1 MLLITSSLIAQEE
14 VTKNLGDFNV
24 VKGYRGLHIDLE
36 KSNDSKIVITG
47 NKASDVTVKNSNG
60 VLKISMRL
68 EQTFAA
74 SDAKVK
80 IYHKDEIKILDANE
94 GSKISAVDVIK
105 QDKIVLKAQEA
116 GVIDVEIDTEQ
127 VEVKS
132 ITGGVIKI
140 SGNVDNQSVSVNTG
154 GSFDGSGL
162 SSKTTKVSVSTGS
175 TAKVTGTESIEANA
189 TLGGTISV
197 IGDSKQI
204 DKKESLGGY
213 VRH

>member
-1 MLLITSSLIAQEE
+1 MLLISSSLVAQE
-14 VTKNLGDFNV
+14 VTKNLGDFNE

-36 KSNDSKIVITG
+36 KSSESKMVITG
-47 NKASDVTVKNSNG
+47 EKAEDVTVKNSNG
-60 VLKISMRL
+60 ILKVSMRL

-74 SDAKVK
+74 SDARVK
-80 IYHKDEIKILDANE
+80 IYYNKEIKILDANE
-94 GSKISAVDVIK
+94 GAKITSTDVFK

-116 GVIDVEIDTEQ
+116 GIIEVAINTDR

-132 ITGGVIKI
+132 ISGGVINLD
-140 SGNVDNQSVSVNTG
+140 GNTDNQEVSVNTG
-154 GSFDGSGL
+154 GSYDGSGL
-162 SSKTTKVSVSTGS
+162 EAKHTKISVSTGS

-189 TLGGTISV
+189 TLGGIVSV